1 VNRIVPELIRNGRV
15 PAPGIGIVAGS
26 ETIATRLGVERVI
39 VVRTVPGS
47 PAARA
52 GLQGVNA
59 STGELGD
66 IIVVANGQPIRR
78 LAELAEQVEQVG
90 VGKTIELML
99 KHDGNKRSK
108 TVEVTDVEIRTT
120 PVGLGIL

>member
-26 ETIATRLGVERVI
+26 ETIATRLGVEGVI